1 MRKLRNLLLTTLLAI
16 IIITPAAAQQMSQL
30 PTFNQTIHIT
40 TGGTFQ
46 LIASGTTAMR
56 SLTIQNNNINT
67 TVVGASLATA
77 GAGCTTGA
85 QTFTVVGGT
94 GTAATFTGT
103 VASGAISGVLTLV
116 NHGNYSAPAP
126 SPTSAT
132 GGGCTTA
139 PTVNLVQ
146 AFDNC
151 WIEISGAVVAGNTLS
166 TAVTIPGQSAS
177 TAAAVS
183 IVMGSGLTYARYSPH
198 GPTGPIV
205 GTCTTTGDSLYVD
218 WQ

>member
-1 MRKLRNLLLTTLLAI
+1 MRKLLALLLMLLA
-16 IIITPAAAQQMSQL
+16 ITPAAAQQMSQL
-30 PTFNQTIHIT
+30 PTFNQTIHIV

-67 TVVGASLATA
+67 SVVGVSLATA
-77 GAGCTTGA
+77 GAGCTTGS
-85 QTFTVVGGT
+85 QTFTLTGGT
-94 GTAATFTGT
+94 GTAATFTST
-103 VASGAISGVLTLV
+103 VAAGVITSPLTLV
-116 NHGNYSAPAP
+116 NHGNYSAPTP
-126 SPTSAT
+126 SPTPAT

-139 PTVNLVQ
+139 PTVNVVQ

-151 WIEISGAVVAGNTLS
+151 WIEISGAVAVGNTLG
-166 TAVTIPGQSAS
+166 TAVTIPGQTAS
-177 TAAAVS
+177 TAQAVS
-183 IVMGSGLTYARYSPH
+183 IVLGSGLTYARYAPH

>member
-1 MRKLRNLLLTTLLAI
+1 MRKLLALLLTLLAI
-16 IIITPAAAQQMSQL
+16 APAVAQQMSQL

-67 TVVGASLATA
+67 TVVSLSLASV
-77 GAGCTTGA
+77 GAGCTTGS
-85 QTFTVVGGT
+85 QTFTVVGGS
-94 GTAATFTGT
+94 GTAATFTST
-103 VASGAISGVLTLV
+103 VAGGVLTSPLTLV
-116 NHGNYSAPAP
+116 NHGNYTAPAP
-126 SPTSAT
+126 SPTPAT

-146 AFDNC
+146 ATDNC
-151 WIEISGAVVAGNTLS
+151 WIEISGTVVAGNTLS

-177 TAAAVS
+177 TAQAVS
-183 IVMGSGLTYARYSPH
+183 IVLGSTQAYARYAPH

>member
-1 MRKLRNLLLTTLLAI
+1 MRKLLTFLMLLMLLAI
-16 IIITPAAAQQMSQL
+16 PASAQQMSQL

-46 LIASGTTAMR
+46 LISSGTQAQR

-77 GAGCTTGA
+77 GAGCTTGS
-85 QTFTVVGGT
+85 QTFTLVGGT
-94 GTAATFTGT
+94 GTAATFTST
-103 VASGAISGVLTLV
+103 VASGVLTSPLTLV
-116 NHGNYSAPAP
+116 NHGNYSAPTP
-126 SPTSAT
+126 SPTPAT

-139 PTVNLVQ
+139 PTVNVVQ

-151 WIEISGAVVAGNTLS
+151 WIEISGTVAVGNTLS
-166 TAVTIPGQSAS
+166 TAITIPGQSAS
-177 TAAAVS
+177 TAQAVS
-183 IVMGSGLTYARYSPH
+183 IVLGSGLTYARYAPH

-205 GTCTTTGDSLYVD
+205 GTCTSTGDSLYVD